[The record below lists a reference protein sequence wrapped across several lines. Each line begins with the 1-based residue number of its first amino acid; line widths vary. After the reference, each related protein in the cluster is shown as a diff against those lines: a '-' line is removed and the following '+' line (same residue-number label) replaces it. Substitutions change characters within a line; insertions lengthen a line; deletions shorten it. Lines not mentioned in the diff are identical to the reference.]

1 VTDLLTGSDPT
12 LDTSGW
18 VVPRAEVHVLAERSS
33 RYCVVIPVIN
43 EGERILG
50 QLRRLRDHGFGLD
63 VVVADGG
70 STDGSTDP
78 EVLRDLGVRALLI
91 KRDAGKL
98 SAQLR
103 MGFAFALSEGYEGV
117 ITVDGNGKDDVVA
130 IPRFVEALDAGAGF
144 VQGSRYV
151 PGGRAINTPRERHL
165 AIKLFH
171 APVTSVAARKRF
183 TDTTNGFRGHSR
195 ALLTDRRV
203 APMREVFDT
212 YELLAY
218 LPIRASRLGYTCT
231 EVPVTRAYPP
241 AGAIPTKIHG
251 RAAQFE
257 LVKIL
262 GRAAAGR
269 YDPAGAG
276 R

>member
-1 VTDLLTGSDPT
+1 
-12 LDTSGW
+12 
-18 VVPRAEVHVLAERSS
+18 VHVLHERRS

-70 STDGSTDP
+70 STDGSNDP
-78 EVLRDLGVRALLI
+78 DVLRDLGVRALLV
-91 KRDAGKL
+91 KRDTGKL

-103 MGFAFALSEGYEGV
+103 MGFAFALAEGYDGV
-117 ITVDGNGKDDVVA
+117 ITVDGNGKDDVAA
-130 IPRFVEALDAGAGF
+130 IPAFVEALEAGADF

-165 AIKLFH
+165 AIKFFH
-171 APVTSVAARKRF
+171 APVTSAAARRRY

-195 ALLTDRRV
+195 ALLADPRV

-218 LPIRASRLGYTCT
+218 LPIRAARLGYTCT
-231 EVPVTRAYPP
+231 EVPVTREYPP

-269 YDPAGAG
+269 YNPAKA
-276 R
+276 

>member
-1 VTDLLTGSDPT
+1 VSSDLLVGTTGT
-12 LDTSGW
+12 EGW
-18 VVPRAEVHVLAERSS
+18 SVPRAEVHVLRDRGS
-33 RYCVVIPVIN
+33 RYCVLIPVIN

-70 STDGSTDP
+70 STDGSADP
-78 EVLRDLGVRALLI
+78 EVLRELGVRALLV
-91 KRDAGKL
+91 KRDTGKL

-103 MGFAFALSEGYEGV
+103 MGFAFALREGYDGV
-117 ITVDGNGKDDVVA
+117 ITVDGNGKDDVAA
-130 IPRFVEALDAGAGF
+130 IPHFVAALDAGADF

-151 PGGRAINTPRERHL
+151 PGGQAINTPRERHL
-165 AIKLFH
+165 AITLFH
-171 APVTSVAARKRF
+171 APVTSLAARQRF

-195 ALLTDRRV
+195 ALLTDPRV

-218 LPIRASRLGYTCT
+218 LPIRAARLGHSCT

-241 AGAIPTKIHG
+241 AGDVPTKIHG
-251 RAAQFE
+251 RSAQFD

-262 GRAAAGR
+262 ARAAAGR
-269 YDPAGAG
+269 YDPEAA
-276 R
+276 